1 MTAADFRARQRIEAN
16 DTGTP
21 IYVDSYY
28 DGWRDD
34 ALAAI
39 SRAAP
44 LTKSATLAVVDGTLT
59 YNVPSDYITITS
71 DALDVDGYPLYR
83 ITTNTG
89 SILVSGDNY
98 GPTGAFQT
106 GFSVTRA
113 HFGVR
118 GRSIVLASDP
128 DYTGNWTLTYG
139 GTWVITELPAD
150 WIEMALDYATARFY
164 DRRGTDASASFSFS
178 VASTSV
184 NRDGQAGRWAQ
195 LHEARAQR
203 FETALATVADR
214 LSRYGTFD
222 VERG

>member
-1 MTAADFRARQRIEAN
+1 MTEAAFRTRQRIEAN

-21 IYVDSYY
+21 LYVDSYY

-44 LTKSATLAVVDGTLT
+44 LTKSATIAIVDGTET
-59 YNVPSDYITITS
+59 YNVPSDFITAAS
-71 DALDVDGYPLYR
+71 DAVDIDRYPLYR
-83 ITTNTG
+83 ITTHADAVLT
-89 SILVSGDNY
+89 LDVDF
-98 GPTGAFQT
+98 A
-106 GFSVTRA
+106 
-113 HFGVR
+113 VR

-164 DRRGTDASASFSFS
+164 DRRGTDAAATFSFE
-178 VASTSV
+178 VASTRIT
-184 NRDGQAGRWAQ
+184 RDNQPRKWED
-195 LHEARAQR
+195 LRDARMAR
-203 FETALATVADR
+203 FTKAVSRIATAV
-214 LSRYGTFD
+214 SMIGTIT
-222 VERG
+222 VERA